1 MILVSYTSSP
11 EHPRVRVGSRG
22 NCKGKTTTSSSRIV
36 AGQRPGK
43 SQKRWQ
49 SCWHQVKNRDRQ
61 TVQGR
66 GPAPR
71 QCFGPGPEVGG
82 DSQMHRYAE
91 WVLSIKALGPSPST
105 LLQSTS
111 LLIEPSRALSASAF
125 CPGSQLLCEYSPV
138 SVHLQ
143 LFMVGGLSP

>member
-1 MILVSYTSSP
+1 MLGKDLGSP
-11 EHPRVRVGSRG
+11 R
-22 NCKGKTTTSSSRIV
+22 NDGKV
-36 AGQRPGK
+36 AGTK
-43 SQKRWQ
+43 SRTETDTQK
-49 SCWHQVKNRDRQ
+49 
-61 TVQGR
+61 VQDR

-71 QCFGPGPEVGG
+71 QCFGPVPGVGG

-105 LLQSTS
+105 LLLSTS

-125 CPGSQLLCEYSPV
+125 CLGSQLLCEYSPV
-138 SVHLQ
+138 SAHLH